1 MSSKTKNAR
10 GRAPQRVILLVD
22 DDASVRELIGRV
34 LVDEGYSVWLAANG
48 DEALNTV
55 ASKPID
61 LVLLDLNMPGLGGWD
76 IYEKL
81 TTENPLLAVIIIT
94 AKPNQLFTSLG
105 AGVGA
110 LLEKPFDFPVL
121 LQTVK
126 NLLAEPA
133 ERRLARLTGRQAEF
147 HYRPSAKP

>member
-1 MSSKTKNAR
+1 MSSKTKHAR